1 MMGEATRQPY
11 DDNGVRLPDSWI
23 TATLGEIYVV
33 LGGGTPSTEKS
44 EYWGDGTPWITS
56 ADINGVRDIQLRKK
70 VTDKGITNSTA
81 NIVPAKSLLVVT
93 RVGLGKIAITEAPI
107 CFSQDVQGLIQKP
120 DFVLPEFSLY
130 LLSYELQTLK
140 FQGRGT
146 TISGITKK
154 QLTDLKFPLAPIAEQ
169 QRIVA
174 KLEEL
179 FSELDQGVEN
189 LRTAQQQLKVYRQ
202 ALLKHAFEG
211 RLTAKWRTQNPDKLE
226 STKALLA
233 RIQQERTARYQQQLA
248 EWQEAQRAW
257 EANGKTG
264 SKPAKPKALKALP
277 ALTAEDLVELPELPE
292 GWSYIYLTYLGDLS
306 RGKSKH
312 RPRNDPR
319 LFGGPYPFIQTGE
332 VKSANRVVRTYS
344 NTYSAFGLEQSKLW
358 PTGTLC
364 ITIAANIAETAF
376 LGFDGC
382 FPDSVVGFSAV
393 KSLVNPEYVDFFIQG
408 ARARIEA
415 YAPATAQKNI
425 NLETLENLVVPLC
438 CADEQRALLQILDE
452 RFSVIDQLET
462 TITTSLQQ
470 AEALRQSI
478 LKKAFS
484 GQLVPQHPDDE
495 PASAL
500 LERIR
505 AERAAQPKPRG
516 RKSKAEA

>member
-257 EANGKTG
+257 
-264 SKPAKPKALKALP
+264 
-277 ALTAEDLVELPELPE
+277 
-292 GWSYIYLTYLGDLS
+292 
-306 RGKSKH
+306 
-312 RPRNDPR
+312 
-319 LFGGPYPFIQTGE
+319 
-332 VKSANRVVRTYS
+332 
-344 NTYSAFGLEQSKLW
+344 
-358 PTGTLC
+358 
-364 ITIAANIAETAF
+364 
-376 LGFDGC
+376 
-382 FPDSVVGFSAV
+382 
-393 KSLVNPEYVDFFIQG
+393 
-408 ARARIEA
+408 
-415 YAPATAQKNI
+415 
-425 NLETLENLVVPLC
+425 
-438 CADEQRALLQILDE
+438 
-452 RFSVIDQLET
+452 
-462 TITTSLQQ
+462 
-470 AEALRQSI
+470 
-478 LKKAFS
+478 
-484 GQLVPQHPDDE
+484 
-495 PASAL
+495 
-500 LERIR
+500 
-505 AERAAQPKPRG
+505 
-516 RKSKAEA
+516 